1 MSPKLNIHPPLLNT
15 ACPWATTQDHLS
27 LLLQSPST
35 GAITIR
41 TSLIEGFAHNDAMHQ
56 YTFFDP
62 ITNTSHSSTSTPTTP
77 VGSINSFGYSPIT
90 LDQYLAILGK
100 LSASLPETHS
110 KTVIISIT
118 GSPAAITACYDKIV
132 AATNISFPLAME
144 INLSCPNIP
153 NSPPPA
159 YDSTALTNY
168 LSVLHTEPIIPVGIK
183 TPPYTYSAQFTSL
196 IEALEPY
203 SSRISFITATNT
215 LGSCVVFDGDLQ
227 DVLPGGMGGMAG
239 VGIHPL
245 SVGNVRNLRKM
256 LDERGMQDI
265 SVIGVGGVQDGE
277 GYKRMRKAGAA
288 AVGLATGLGA
298 QGVGVF
304 ERIERDIKSEW

>member
-1 MSPKLNIHPPLLNT
+1 MSPKLTIHPPLLNT

-27 LLLQSPST
+27 SLLKSPST
-35 GAITIR
+35 GAITTR
-41 TSLIEGFAHNDAMHQ
+41 TSLIEGFAHNDAAHQ

-62 ITNTSHSSTSTPTTP
+62 STNTTQGTTSKSASPI
-77 VGSINSFGYSPIT
+77 GSINSFGYSPIT
-90 LDQYLAILGK
+90 LDQYLSILEQLG
-100 LSASLPETHS
+100 ATLPQAHS
-110 KTVIISIT
+110 KTVIISVT
-118 GSPAAITACYDKIV
+118 GSPASIAACYDKITS
-132 AATNISFPLAME
+132 ATRIKFPLAME

-159 YDSTALTNY
+159 YDSSSLTNY
-168 LSVLHTEPIIPVGIK
+168 LSALPEAPTIPIGIK

-196 IEALEPY
+196 IAALEPY
-203 SSRISFITATNT
+203 SSRISFVTATNT
-215 LGSCVVFDGDLQ
+215 LGSCVVLDEDLQ
-227 DVLPGGMGGMAG
+227 EALPGGMGGMAG

-245 SVGNVRNLRKM
+245 SVGNVRTLRRM
-256 LDERGMQDI
+256 LDERGLQDI

-277 GYKRMRKAGAA
+277 GYRRMRRAGAE

-304 ERIERDIKSEW
+304 ERIERHVKSDW